1 MVLIEQRIKGNRAGD
16 DCISRAEQIRDE
28 NELDRLWR
36 RWMMKRKILRG
47 GFGLLTMAG
56 IVMCF
61 VILQARAASEEV
73 APEKVISQEEEAKFY
88 TKQGDDYFKQG
99 SYNKAIEEYKMALK
113 FKPYVYTYRQLG
125 NAYLNIGDYKNAEI
139 QYKEAIRISPKVAI
153 LYYNLSYIYGKEG
166 NYDEVISICNRGLEV
181 NPNQV
186 NLLNNLSDAY
196 MKKGLY
202 EEAKAT
208 IEKALAIQPN
218 LAVAH
223 STYGEI
229 YEKLGEYA
237 KALEEFKEVKS
248 DSEYG
253 SVAQEKILKI
263 NELIKNTKGN
273 TNN

>member
-1 MVLIEQRIKGNRAGD
+1 
-16 DCISRAEQIRDE
+16 
-28 NELDRLWR
+28 
-36 RWMMKRKILRG
+36 
-47 GFGLLTMAG
+47 
-56 IVMCF
+56 
-61 VILQARAASEEV
+61 
-73 APEKVISQEEEAKFY
+73 
-88 TKQGDDYFKQG
+88 
-99 SYNKAIEEYKMALK
+99 
-113 FKPYVYTYRQLG
+113 
-125 NAYLNIGDYKNAEI
+125 
-139 QYKEAIRISPKVAI
+139 
-153 LYYNLSYIYGKEG
+153 
-166 NYDEVISICNRGLEV
+166 
-181 NPNQV
+181 
-186 NLLNNLSDAY
+186 